1 MAAQRLRRLDAAFN
15 IFCLSAPSCKEA
27 VAFLR
32 RPRNSHFFP
41 DTDSF
46 LTKYLE
52 DRYLASRLE
61 TIEQVTCHSRT
72 PGERKDCRRSRDACQ
87 EAAAMQW
94 IRHANL
100 QHGRAPQ
107 SHEVLSKLSN
117 RFEGRE
123 GSPDCQRWVA
133 MTGSEKKHLHRF
145 QRRWALKKGRFGT
158 DAGLSLEMKRTK
170 AICVCLPHTFV
181 CRTHGCI

>member
-1 MAAQRLRRLDAAFN
+1 MPFQD
-15 IFCLSAPSCKEA
+15 
-27 VAFLR
+27 
-32 RPRNSHFFP
+32 
-41 DTDSF
+41 
-46 LTKYLE
+46 
-52 DRYLASRLE
+52 
-61 TIEQVTCHSRT
+61 

-133 MTGSEKKHLHRF
+133 MTGSEKKTPAPIPATLGLEERPFRDGCRIVAGNEKNKGHLCMSPPHIR
-145 QRRWALKKGRFGT
+145 
-158 DAGLSLEMKRTK
+158 
-170 AICVCLPHTFV
+170 LPHAWMYMRTSNQALCLSVEIPPVRVVSRRVQHQCPDQVCVPPMTF
-181 CRTHGCI
+181 RLGNASFRLGGHPLGDDIGTARN

>member
-1 MAAQRLRRLDAAFN
+1 MPFQD
-15 IFCLSAPSCKEA
+15 
-27 VAFLR
+27 
-32 RPRNSHFFP
+32 
-41 DTDSF
+41 
-46 LTKYLE
+46 
-52 DRYLASRLE
+52 
-61 TIEQVTCHSRT
+61 

-117 RFEGRE
+117 IFEGRE

-181 CRTHGCI
+181 CRTHGCRWELQIRHYAFLSRYRQSGLCQGESNTNVRTKCVCPQ